1 MEVLCMGPTENTG
14 LELNGRS
21 ISREWKMQDWNYY
34 TDQFAGVENTGLEL
48 NGPKM
53 KTAMW

>member
-1 MEVLCMGPTENTG
+1 MGPTENTG